1 MERAVLKRRMAT
13 GPFQGLLPLDAYLLT
28 DLPILRLDVDVH
40 FMAVSDL
47 QHYARHVGLGVWE
60 LMRSRAF
67 EPYGAAWDGRQ
78 TVFFLPTHC
87 FSARYPV
94 SGILARMFTALSKP
108 EPSNYNIEA
117 FDGWI

>member
-13 GPFQGLLPLDAYLLT
+13 GPFQGPLPLDAYLLT

-78 TVFFLPTHC
+78 TVFFYRRIV
-87 FSARYPV
+87 SAQD
-94 SGILARMFTALSKP
+94 ILSLLVFWCECLWR
-108 EPSNYNIEA
+108 
-117 FDGWI
+117 